1 MSVPRGS
8 SVGKLKLGS
17 LLFFLEFQSCCIGLL
32 LCALAS
38 LDIQRWKQATSDPTR
53 PFLHSTTS
61 WQVLAEGIKNC
72 VSNSCVSLSSLLDTF
87 KTERFTVVT
96 DEEAA
101 LFLERL
107 NSQSQDQLTFL
118 PLKSMYHNPQY
129 LKSSLKPRLN
139 SNLKRLHFL
148 FRVENTS
155 SGHHRVS
162 QEGQYW
168 GYLSFSSNLENVQ
181 FGSFYEGNLPVN
193 LLQFFLPVFE
203 AVMESRGMKMTTY
216 PPKPSI
222 KRFRT
227 HIAEDDETG

>member
-1 MSVPRGS
+1 
-8 SVGKLKLGS
+8 
-17 LLFFLEFQSCCIGLL
+17 
-32 LCALAS
+32 LAS

-139 SNLKRLHFL
+139 SNLKQLHFL

-193 LLQFFLPVFE
+193 LLQFFLPAFE